1 MSVPRASEIL
11 VRLVIDLGLVAQAL
25 RCASRAM
32 FSAFARSLYSRQLS
46 KSLKLDYWK
55 FCLPALRTIRC
66 SALLNCPSY
75 RRAKDTCRLRSCYG
89 TGQAIFSAF
98 LGRSNENVHIWR
110 TVLDKMTATERQAD
124 PVTVHF
130 GPNLEPLEIV
140 DGPSALGY
148 LFSIAQAP
156 ASADWKSYRLPL
168 LLCFSKCLYLAFI
181 INPKDSSATWSTVQI
196 MANIMYL
203 TEEVQLSLGQ

>member
-55 FCLPALRTIRC
+55 FCLPALRTIRR
-66 SALLNCPSY
+66 SAPPNCPSY
-75 RRAKDTCRLRSCYG
+75 RRAKETCRLRSCYG

-130 GPNLEPLEIV
+130 GPNLEPLETV

-148 LFSIAQAP
+148 LFSIARAP
-156 ASADWKSYRLPL
+156 ASAD
-168 LLCFSKCLYLAFI
+168 
-181 INPKDSSATWSTVQI
+181 
-196 MANIMYL
+196 
-203 TEEVQLSLGQ
+203 